1 MKRYFYKEKGYYYFG
16 FDYNQDLLNE
26 IKNRFKGSWN
36 PANFEWYVKAEI
48 WNIGILNKFIEEN
61 KFKEAYPERER
72 DVKLSPIREKISIQD
87 VKLLIPELN
96 LKRIPRDYQIEG
108 IHYMLNHG
116 NCINGSDVGLG
127 KAQPLDMKIP
137 TPKGLVNFGDLKSG
151 DIIFGSDGYSQKIEA
166 VYPQGIKDCYK
177 VTFTDGSSVEC
188 CDEHFWSVRA
198 WKQTNP
204 LQVITLKEIMN
215 APLRGKSCNNTRIKG
230 HESKGY
236 WKWKLPIIKN
246 PIEFEERKILLDP
259 YTLGFLIGDGCLRRN
274 PKVSCADKEIL
285 TYLKFPEGCFLKK
298 TGEKLD
304 YNIIDSISKRQNRVK
319 KILEQYNLMEKYSYE
334 KEIPEDYIYNKK
346 EIRLAVLQGILDSD
360 GYISKSGLIEFSCT
374 SKKLIEQVGFI
385 VKSLG
390 GVHNPI
396 RIKRSHYINSKKEKV
411 ECREHY
417 RIGINLPSNIIPC
430 RLKRKRDLLIDSKKI
445 APNRSICKVEYIG
458 KKEMQCIRV
467 SNSDALYVCGEDC
480 LLTHNTAQTII
491 YLELLDLFPCI
502 IVCPSTVKEGWKKEW
517 SLWNPNRSLSI
528 INSGKKQN
536 WEADV
541 IVINYDLLGK
551 FEEKKLL
558 NKVKKQVIVKFPELI
573 QNKYYAIVG
582 DEIHLLKNRQAM
594 RSQAFIQIASKI
606 NTRIG
611 LSGTIIMNRPSELK
625 NVLKFLGRFTDIFPD
640 SNYFDFRYCNAKVT
654 EFGRDVSCCSNI
666 EELHLLLRHYC
677 YFRKEKREVLNELP
691 PITEQLIEMKI
702 SNKKVYTQ
710 AEEDLINYLEKVN
723 PDQIEKALRAD
734 QLVQLNVLFQLSV
747 EGKQKQ
753 MIVFIKEWMEANEDE
768 KLIVFGIHKKPLI
781 EMAQQIEN
789 SCLITGDLSLSKK
802 MKVKEEFI
810 TDPNTRI
817 LFANIQCIGT
827 GVDGLQEA
835 CSNALIIELPMKPSD
850 LVQAIGR
857 LERMGQKS
865 NINIYYLLSTETIDM
880 KIWKLL
886 KEKKEVADTI
896 NKGFVDDVSLELIS
910 SYRDTK

>member
-127 KAQPLDMKIP
+127 K
-137 TPKGLVNFGDLKSG
+137 
-151 DIIFGSDGYSQKIEA
+151 
-166 VYPQGIKDCYK
+166 
-177 VTFTDGSSVEC
+177 
-188 CDEHFWSVRA
+188 
-198 WKQTNP
+198 
-204 LQVITLKEIMN
+204 
-215 APLRGKSCNNTRIKG
+215 
-230 HESKGY
+230 
-236 WKWKLPIIKN
+236 
-246 PIEFEERKILLDP
+246 
-259 YTLGFLIGDGCLRRN
+259 
-274 PKVSCADKEIL
+274 
-285 TYLKFPEGCFLKK
+285 
-298 TGEKLD
+298 
-304 YNIIDSISKRQNRVK
+304 
-319 KILEQYNLMEKYSYE
+319 
-334 KEIPEDYIYNKK
+334 
-346 EIRLAVLQGILDSD
+346 
-360 GYISKSGLIEFSCT
+360 
-374 SKKLIEQVGFI
+374 
-385 VKSLG
+385 
-390 GVHNPI
+390 
-396 RIKRSHYINSKKEKV
+396 
-411 ECREHY
+411 
-417 RIGINLPSNIIPC
+417 
-430 RLKRKRDLLIDSKKI
+430 
-445 APNRSICKVEYIG
+445 
-458 KKEMQCIRV
+458 
-467 SNSDALYVCGEDC
+467 
-480 LLTHNTAQTII
+480 TAQTII

-753 MIVFIKEWMEANEDE
+753 MIIFIKEWMEANEDE